1 MLDSDMLEKKNK
13 RLFILFLALLS
24 ATFTAYW
31 LGRSEEH
38 FSVNKMIFKDF
49 DLNSIN
55 EISLESNKGSVVLK
69 YNGSRWR
76 VNDQYPADPAMI
88 DVLFATLQQTE
99 PKRPLAASMQDSV
112 AASLRR
118 NGVKVSM
125 FSSDEVQ
132 KTFIAGGNE
141 SKNQAFFLDSDGGEI
156 YIVTIPGYR
165 VYVSGIFELA
175 ETGWR
180 DKFVFGFNW
189 RNFQSLEVSFPRKP
203 SDDFAVAMDNNYFS
217 VQGLTQVDTTKLNDF
232 LDDVSLLT
240 VEDYLE
246 PNELLDSLAKVGPY
260 VTILVKDIAQKEYSL
275 QLYPPIDNS
284 SRFMGL
290 INGSQWAI
298 FQQGRVA
305 KLVRTRTFF
314 EK

>member
-1 MLDSDMLEKKNK
+1 MLNSDMLERRNK
-13 RLFILFLALLS
+13 RLFILLLALLS
-24 ATFTAYW
+24 ATSVVYW
-31 LGRSEEH
+31 LGRSEEQ
-38 FSVNKMIFKDF
+38 FAVDKMIFKDF

-55 EISLESNKGSVVLK
+55 EISLVSNKASVVLK

-88 DVLFATLQQTE
+88 DVLFATLQQAE
-99 PKRPLAASMQDSV
+99 PKRPLASSMQDSV
-112 AASLRR
+112 ATSLRR

-125 FSSDEVQ
+125 FSSGEVQ

-141 SKNQAFFLDSDGGEI
+141 SKNQAFFLDSDEDEV
-156 YIVTIPGYR
+156 YIMTIPGYR

-175 ETGWR
+175 ENGWR

-189 RNFQSLEVSFPRKP
+189 RNFQSLEVSFSQKP
-203 SDDFAVAMDNNYFS
+203 SDDFAVAMENNYFS

-232 LDDVSLLT
+232 LDDISLLT
-240 VEDYLE
+240 VEDYMV
-246 PNELLDSLAKVGPY
+246 PNELPDSLAKVGPF
-260 VTILVKDIAQKEYSL
+260 VTILVKDIARKEYRL
-275 QLYPPIDNS
+275 QLYPPIDKS
-284 SRFMGL
+284 SQFIGL

-298 FQQGRVA
+298 FQQGLISN
-305 KLVRTRTFF
+305 LVRSRSFF